1 MKSRFLPA
9 ALFAAVLFFSNHFEA
24 HFNIAYS
31 QAGNVICTSCQF
43 ENLPNTKFCA
53 NCGQKIEIV
62 KICPSC
68 KFENHPQA
76 KFCVN
81 CGTSIA
87 KNIAKPKTNG
97 KTSRGNDTAGKL
109 KASDKPSD
117 KSSLLKMSPAEY
129 IKKGDELFAKKEY
142 EKAKEEYKEAV
153 AKEEKNISANYK
165 LGLAYLKAFYID
177 EAEKFLNKTIE
188 LDKECV
194 DAYYYMSQ
202 VNRFK
207 NDSNGEQQYLKKTLE
222 KDPNHAMALNNYAVN
237 GIKSRNYEDAISQLK
252 KATLVNANYYI
263 AKINLAAALL
273 YKNRFDDAK
282 KALEEAQKIN
292 PDFYLLYYNMGVLFN
307 NKNYLDD
314 AVIQFDNSIKI
325 NPDHVESYIN
335 KGAVLNRM
343 SKYKDAIEVLKAG
356 IEKNPNSGALHLNLA
371 ISYEKLSMSD
381 EAVSEN
387 HRANQLVPGYNITS
401 YPNGILLGAIPEY
414 DDESLEQSVNKSP
427 KFNMSLSSATTELD
441 KKLKTSLGE
450 VHGASKTAAEGG
462 MVTPTEI
469 FTVGEQL
476 YNNAKYE
483 EAMAEFKKVIELK
496 KDHAGAYE
504 KMGLC
509 FGALGKYD
517 NALEFLDKAYTI
529 NPGSASLCVNYAK
542 AYGAKGMRDKEIEL
556 LNQAVKNDPKFC
568 DAYYN
573 MGLSYKAQSK
583 KKEASEAFKKYL
595 QLYPDAPKKDMIE
608 SLIEQMA
615 E

>member
-1 MKSRFLPA
+1 MKFKILA
-9 ALFAAVLFFSNHFEA
+9 AAVLTAIMLLVYNFDA
-24 HFNIAYS
+24 HYSCAYS
-31 QAGNVICTSCQF
+31 QTGNVICTSCQF

-87 KNIAKPKTNG
+87 KNIAKPKVDSKPPKANDPTG
-97 KTSRGNDTAGKL
+97 KTRAN
-109 KASDKPSD
+109 DKPSD
-117 KSSLLKMSPAEY
+117 KPSLLKTGPAEH
-129 IKKGDELFAKKEY
+129 IKKGDELFARKEY

-153 AKEEKNISANYK
+153 VKEDKNISANFK

-188 LDKECV
+188 LDKNHV

-202 VNRFK
+202 VYRFK
-207 NDSNGEQQYLKKTLE
+207 NDSNGEQQHLKKTLE
-222 KDPNHAMALNNYAVN
+222 KDPNHAMALNNYAVI

-252 KATLVNANYYI
+252 KATLVKANYYI

-314 AVIQFDNSIKI
+314 AVIQFDNAIKI
-325 NPDHVESYIN
+325 NPDHIESYIN

-343 SKYKDAIEVLKAG
+343 SKYKDAAEVLKAG
-356 IEKNPNSGALHLNLA
+356 IEKNPNNGALHLNLA

-387 HRANQLVPGYNITS
+387 HRANQLVPGYNVTS

-427 KFNMSLSSATTELD
+427 KFNMSLSSSTTELD

-450 VHGASKTAAEGG
+450 VHGSSKTANEGG

-517 NALEFLDKAYTI
+517 NALEFFDKAYSI
-529 NPGSASLCVNYAK
+529 NSDSASLCVNYAK

-556 LNQAVKNDPKFC
+556 LNQAIKNDAKYH

-583 KKEASEAFKKYL
+583 KKEAAEAFKKYL

-608 SLIEQMA
+608 SLIEQMT